1 MTIISFA
8 KTVEPLIQGRK
19 SVTRREWT
27 PEYGSKFRK
36 GHICQAYDRSPRNG
50 GHRIGFIRITREP
63 YQEILYDMPD
73 SHLEREGGLWKRK
86 QDFWC
91 EFEGGASAIV
101 WVVEFEWL
109 GAELPA
115 AKEPA
120 LF

>member
-1 MTIISFA
+1 
-8 KTVEPLIQGRK
+8 
-19 SVTRREWT
+19 
-27 PEYGSKFRK
+27 
-36 GHICQAYDRSPRNG
+36 
-50 GHRIGFIRITREP
+50 
-63 YQEILYDMPD
+63 MPD